1 MDYCDLDEKLWD
13 FLSGDASEQLC
24 AEIEQWRKVSA
35 EHEVYFIAFR
45 KDYLKMRWALRCK
58 LIERD
63 HFGEIQQ
70 HISRRMRWIRSLRIA
85 AAVVVI
91 LGSGMLAWLVLP
103 GERQEVPFA
112 EVAEIQPGKAQA
124 TLILSSGSEIPIA
137 ALNTELEERDGTT
150 IKVDDHGEIS
160 YQSDQSGCNGSAEKE
175 VFNQIVIPRGGE
187 FAMVLSD
194 GTRVWLNSATELKY
208 PVKFVGDT
216 RTVFLKGE
224 AYFEV
229 KPDVKRVFI
238 VRTDREVEV
247 KVYGTEFNVNTYKPG
262 TVETVLVKGSVG
274 IQNGDQ
280 AIKLVPGE
288 KADYVQGKAEINVEA
303 VDVAPYIAWKEGNFI
318 FQSEPLEEI
327 MNKLSLWYDVEV
339 FYANNEL
346 RNICLSGDMK
356 RYKEIG
362 DLLYYFEK
370 SSNVKFRIQDRT
382 IIVEQR

>member
-24 AEIEQWRKVSA
+24 TEIEQWRKDSA

-70 HISRRMRWIRSLRIA
+70 HIFCRMRWIRSLRIA
-85 AAVVVI
+85 ATVVVF
-91 LGSGMLAWLVLP
+91 LGCGMLVWWSLP
-103 GERQEVPFA
+103 EERQEVTLA
-112 EVAEIQPGKAQA
+112 DRAEIQPGKAKA

-137 ALNTELEERDGTT
+137 AMNTELEERDGTT
-150 IKVDDHGEIS
+150 IKVDDRGEIS
-160 YQSDQSGCNGSAEKE
+160 YRSDQCILAEKE
-175 VFNQIVIPRGGE
+175 VFNRIVIPRGGE
-187 FAMVLSD
+187 FAMLLSD

-288 KADYVQGKAEINVEA
+288 KADYVQGKAEIKVEA

-382 IIVEQR
+382 IIVEQQ